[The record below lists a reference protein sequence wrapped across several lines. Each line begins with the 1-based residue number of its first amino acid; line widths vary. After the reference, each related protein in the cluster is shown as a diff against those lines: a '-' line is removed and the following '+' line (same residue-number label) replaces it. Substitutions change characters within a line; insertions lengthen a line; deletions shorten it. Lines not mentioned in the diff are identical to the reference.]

1 LKLSADN
8 LKNCEFENCTIL
20 VKIITRLSKLKL
32 LKKYFLLL
40 SVLLVSGFVMSSAY
54 AHTTIHVDKYEIEA
68 GWGEEPPVVGLSNT
82 IVVEVAESGEKE
94 GLRTGVTSAF
104 KSMTATLISG
114 GATKVLDINSDP
126 KPGHYYAKILPT
138 KIGSISVKLV
148 GELNGLS
155 IDVIIPIE
163 DIESQSLIEFPPTS
177 GSSSAGE
184 IGALKNALSSLQ
196 KDVSNIKSNV
206 GDVSLSADGVD
217 IENAYNFG
225 VFGLSLGAAAV
236 ILAIIAM
243 LRRK

>member
-1 LKLSADN
+1 
-8 LKNCEFENCTIL
+8 
-20 VKIITRLSKLKL
+20 
-32 LKKYFLLL
+32 
-40 SVLLVSGFVMSSAY
+40 MSSAY

-126 KPGHYYAKILPT
+126 RPGHYYAKILPT

>member
-1 LKLSADN
+1 M
-8 LKNCEFENCTIL
+8 
-20 VKIITRLSKLKL
+20 KL

-40 SVLLVSGFVMSSAY
+40 SVLLVSGLVSSAY
-54 AHTTIHVDKYEIEA
+54 AHTTIYIDKYEIEA
-68 GWGEEPPVVGLSNT
+68 GWGVEPPVVDLLNKIT
-82 IVVEVAESGEKE
+82 IDVGESGEVK
-94 GLRTGVTSAF
+94 GVTMGITNAF
-104 KSMTATLISG
+104 KNMQATVMSG
-114 GATKVLDINSDP
+114 GVSKVLDIAPEPQIGKYS
-126 KPGHYYAKILPT
+126 AKIIPT
-138 KIGSISVKLV
+138 KTGSMSVKIV
-148 GELNGLS
+148 GTLNGVEV
-155 IDVIIPIE
+155 DVVIPIE
-163 DIESQSLIEFPPTS
+163 DVESTSIFDFPPTS

-206 GDVSLSADGVD
+206 GDVSLTAGGVD

>member
-1 LKLSADN
+1 MSA
-8 LKNCEFENCTIL
+8 
-20 VKIITRLSKLKL
+20 
-32 LKKYFLLL
+32 
-40 SVLLVSGFVMSSAY
+40 AY
-54 AHTTIHVDKYEIEA
+54 AHTTIHIDKYEIEA
-68 GWGEEPPVVGLSNT
+68 GWGEEPPVVGLANT

-126 KPGHYYAKILPT
+126 RPGHYYAKILPT

-148 GELNGLS
+148 GELNGLP

-163 DIESQSLIEFPPTS
+163 DVESQSLIEFPPTS

-206 GDVSLSADGVD
+206 GDVSLTAGGVD
-217 IENAYNFG
+217 IENAYNFA

>member
-126 KPGHYYAKILPT
+126 RPGHYYAKILPT

-184 IGALKNALSSLQ
+184 IGAL
-196 KDVSNIKSNV
+196 
-206 GDVSLSADGVD
+206 
-217 IENAYNFG
+217 
-225 VFGLSLGAAAV
+225 
-236 ILAIIAM
+236 
-243 LRRK
+243 

>member
-1 LKLSADN
+1 MSA
-8 LKNCEFENCTIL
+8 
-20 VKIITRLSKLKL
+20 
-32 LKKYFLLL
+32 
-40 SVLLVSGFVMSSAY
+40 AY
-54 AHTTIHVDKYEIEA
+54 AHTTIHIDKYEIEA
-68 GWGEEPPVVGLSNT
+68 GWGDEPPVVGLPNT

-126 KPGHYYAKILPT
+126 RPGHYYAKILPT
-138 KIGSISVKLV
+138 KTGSISVKLV

-163 DIESQSLIEFPPTS
+163 DVESQSLIEFPPTS

-206 GDVSLSADGVD
+206 GDVSLSAGGVD
-217 IENAYNFG
+217 IENAYNFA

>member
-1 LKLSADN
+1 MSA
-8 LKNCEFENCTIL
+8 
-20 VKIITRLSKLKL
+20 
-32 LKKYFLLL
+32 
-40 SVLLVSGFVMSSAY
+40 AY
-54 AHTTIHVDKYEIEA
+54 AHTTIHIDKYEIEA
-68 GWGEEPPVVGLSNT
+68 GWGEEPPVVGLANT

-126 KPGHYYAKILPT
+126 RPGHYYSKILPT
-138 KIGSISVKLV
+138 NIGSISVKLV

-163 DIESQSLIEFPPTS
+163 DVESQSLIEFPPTS

-206 GDVSLSADGVD
+206 GDVNLSAGGAD

>member
-1 LKLSADN
+1 M
-8 LKNCEFENCTIL
+8 I
-20 VKIITRLSKLKL
+20 
-32 LKKYFLLL
+32 KYFLLL

-54 AHTTIHVDKYEIEA
+54 AHTTIYIDKYEIEA
-68 GWGEEPPVVGLSNT
+68 GWGDEPPIVGLYNK

-114 GATKVLDINSDP
+114 GAAKELAINSDP
-126 KPGHYYAKILPT
+126 RPGHYYAKILPT
-138 KIGSISVKLV
+138 KTGSISVKLV
-148 GELNGLS
+148 GELNGLP
-155 IDVIIPIE
+155 IDVVIPIE
-163 DIESQSLIEFPPTS
+163 DVESQSLVEFPPTS

-206 GDVSLSADGVD
+206 GDVSLTAGGID

>member
-1 LKLSADN
+1 MKLSADN

-82 IVVEVAESGEKE
+82 IVVEVAESGETE

-126 KPGHYYAKILPT
+126 RPGHYYAKILPT

>member
-1 LKLSADN
+1 
-8 LKNCEFENCTIL
+8 
-20 VKIITRLSKLKL
+20 
-32 LKKYFLLL
+32 
-40 SVLLVSGFVMSSAY
+40 MSSAY

-68 GWGEEPPVVGLSNT
+68 GWGDEPPVVGLPNT

-126 KPGHYYAKILPT
+126 RPGHYYAKILPT

-148 GELNGLS
+148 GELNGLP

-163 DIESQSLIEFPPTS
+163 DVESQSLIEFPPTS

-196 KDVSNIKSNV
+196 KDISNIKSNV
-206 GDVSLSADGVD
+206 GDVNLSAGGAD

>member
-1 LKLSADN
+1 MES
-8 LKNCEFENCTIL
+8 
-20 VKIITRLSKLKL
+20 

-40 SVLLVSGFVMSSAY
+40 SVLLVSGFVMSAAY
-54 AHTTIHVDKYEIEA
+54 AHTTIHIDKYEIEA
-68 GWGEEPPVVGLSNT
+68 GWGEEPPVVGLDNT

-126 KPGHYYAKILPT
+126 RPGHYYAKILPT

-148 GELNGLS
+148 GELNGLP

-163 DIESQSLIEFPPTS
+163 DVESQSLIEFPPTS

-206 GDVSLSADGVD
+206 GDVSLSAGGID

-225 VFGLSLGAAAV
+225 VFGLSLGAAGV

>member
-1 LKLSADN
+1 MSA
-8 LKNCEFENCTIL
+8 
-20 VKIITRLSKLKL
+20 
-32 LKKYFLLL
+32 
-40 SVLLVSGFVMSSAY
+40 AY
-54 AHTTIHVDKYEIEA
+54 AHTTIHIDKYEIEA
-68 GWGEEPPVVGLSNT
+68 GWGEEPPVVGLANT

-126 KPGHYYAKILPT
+126 RPGHYYAKILPT
-138 KIGSISVKLV
+138 KTGSISVKLV

-163 DIESQSLIEFPPTS
+163 DVESQSLIEFPPTS

-206 GDVSLSADGVD
+206 GDVSLSAGGVD
-217 IENAYNFG
+217 IENAYNFA